1 MIFLLDFYL
10 RIFFEK
16 ERGRSRVLTG
26 VVAVR
31 VLREFRVITRSR
43 DQEVSKRNK
52 ESRRESNVKT
62 FCQVSS
68 S

>member
-52 ESRRESNVKT
+52 ESRRESIVKT